1 MFQISGIIVDKSGR
15 DYSGNMDNAHG
26 LKTERII
33 IFVDRD
39 SIAIQRIWTP
49 PDIGIRELL
58 GIVRGQ
64 KKGPRESIRKNTMQD
79 INPQDGFPNP
89 DFPTATSDDVEA
101 ARQSVLNAFNDV
113 AQIFA
118 DRGVMKNLAVMF
130 QADPLFAE
138 IAFRGD
144 FLQLG
149 RTILS
154 GALES
159 FDYGPFVEVE
169 VPVSSPKCDTRPSS
183 Q

>member
-1 MFQISGIIVDKSGR
+1 
-15 DYSGNMDNAHG
+15 
-26 LKTERII
+26 
-33 IFVDRD
+33 
-39 SIAIQRIWTP
+39 
-49 PDIGIRELL
+49 
-58 GIVRGQ
+58 
-64 KKGPRESIRKNTMQD
+64 MQD
-79 INPQDGFPNP
+79 INLQHGFPNP

-130 QADPLFAE
+130 QADPLSAE

-144 FLQLG
+144 FFQLD

-154 GALES
+154 GAFES
-159 FDYGPFVEVE
+159 LY
-169 VPVSSPKCDTRPSS
+169 